1 MGVGGGYAGDGG
13 WWVGGWWRVGVRW
26 VDGGGGGCF
35 FLKHK
40 LCIFWQH
47 QTKQTARL
55 PRTARHIAQEAS
67 NSAAMEATQPSQ
79 WAPRRR
85 RGPVNIGYPN
95 LCESPTR
102 ACVLRDSMLNFCGS
116 TCRWLPVSCAVTSI
130 PVSGLELGIEVEDVD
145 GIAVEGLSS
154 TCDVASITASGL

>member
-1 MGVGGGYAGDGG
+1 MPPDVQTLPPG
-13 WWVGGWWRVGVRW
+13 
-26 VDGGGGGCF
+26 F

-79 WAPRRR
+79 WATRRR
-85 RGPVNIGYPN
+85 RGPVNIGFA
-95 LCESPTR
+95 R
-102 ACVLRDSMLNFCGS
+102 S
-116 TCRWLPVSCAVTSI
+116 TKGPATTQRVNIGFARGPAMPQSYHQ
-130 PVSGLELGIEVEDVD
+130 PKD
-145 GIAVEGLSS
+145 
-154 TCDVASITASGL
+154 

>member
-1 MGVGGGYAGDGG
+1 MVGVGGGYAGDGG
-13 WWVGGWWRVGVRW
+13 WWAGGWWRVGVRW
-26 VDGGGGGCF
+26 VDGDGGGGF

-85 RGPVNIGYPN
+85 RGPVNIGFARGPRDNAEAVSISASPAGPRYNPATN
-95 LCESPTR
+95 QGLLESKEMVILT
-102 ACVLRDSMLNFCGS
+102 
-116 TCRWLPVSCAVTSI
+116 LPHRIDT
-130 PVSGLELGIEVEDVD
+130 GEK
-145 GIAVEGLSS
+145 LSQM
-154 TCDVASITASGL
+154 